1 MRYIVFVSVALGL
14 VLLYLLSLAS
24 ANTAVSGDYYKILLY
39 INIALA
45 GVLIVLISVQLWHLY
60 KKIRDGVMGSRLTL
74 RLLGTFAL
82 MAIIPGLIVY
92 LVSVNFL
99 TRSIESWFNVKV
111 ESALDGG
118 LNLGQRALDIMLK
131 DVEDKAENMAT
142 SLAFQPSRGQFSLL
156 NDLREKSG
164 IQDATLLTP
173 QGRILSVSS
182 SDPNSFLPELPSIPQ
197 LRQAQNRVYG
207 KIEPIPNKG
216 LYLRV
221 LAPVNVQEL
230 AGETRILQLLQPVPK
245 TLSNTAEAVQN
256 VYRDYQELSYSR
268 NSLKDVFALTL
279 TLVLMLAM
287 LSALAIA
294 FVLSRRLS
302 QPLAVLAE
310 GTRAIASGDYSTMLP
325 EFGQDELGVLV
336 KSFNSMTRQLD
347 DATKATDRNRIRV
360 EAARSYL
367 ETILAHLSSG
377 VLTINENAKLRTYNL
392 AASHILGLDLAPYE
406 NQAFITISQGQT
418 FLTEFVNLVQT
429 HFELTKTKELT
440 KSEFSQQLEIARP
453 QGKQLLLVRAT
464 RLPNNTDIHQ
474 ATMNSL
480 DKNNLVKNN
489 PKKNIVDNGF
499 VVVFDDITTM
509 VQAQRDA
516 AWGEVARRLA
526 HEIKNPLT
534 PIQLSAERLQHKL
547 SAKLSQDDANML
559 QRATDTIV
567 NQVTA
572 MKSMVNEFSE
582 YARAP
587 SANLTK
593 LNINKLIRDVS
604 ALYDNV
610 KDDNAKDANAQIK
623 ITFNLMPN
631 MPDIMGDATMLR
643 QVLHN
648 LMQNAQDALNQKTA
662 LNQQEATNQTTKP
675 EIIVQTLFDETTIK
689 LIVKDNGQ
697 GFPMHLLNHAF
708 EPYVT
713 TKPHGTGLG
722 LAIVKK
728 MVEEH
733 FGQIK
738 IENNATGG
746 ACIII
751 VLPIK
756 NVASKKVATLAP
768 VINLKE
774 NVLLSTTNQAISKNK
789 KTARKV

>member
-1 MRYIVFVSVALGL
+1 MRYIVFASVALGV

-24 ANTAVSGDYYKILLY
+24 ANTATASDYYKILLY
-39 INIALA
+39 LNIALA
-45 GVLIVLISVQLWHLY
+45 GVLVILIGIQLWHLY
-60 KKIRDGVMGSRLTL
+60 KKIKSGVMGSRLTL

-118 LNLGQRALDIMLK
+118 LSLGQRALDIMLQE
-131 DVEDKAENMAT
+131 VEEKAENMAT
-142 SLAFQPSRGQFSLL
+142 SLAFLPARSHYSIL

-173 QGRILSVSS
+173 QGRIISVSS
-182 SDPNSFLPELPSIPQ
+182 SDATSFLPELPSIPQ
-197 LRQAQNRVYG
+197 LRQAQSRVYG

-221 LAPVNVQEL
+221 LAPVNSQDL

-245 TLSNTAEAVQN
+245 SLSNTAEAVQD

-294 FVLSRRLS
+294 FLLSRRIT
-302 QPLAVLAE
+302 QPLTVLAE
-310 GTRAIASGDYSTMLP
+310 GTRAIASGDYSSMLP
-325 EFGQDELGVLV
+325 EHGKDELGILV
-336 KSFNSMTRQLD
+336 KSFNSMTRQLN
-347 DATKATDRNRIRV
+347 DATKASERNRVRV

-377 VLTINENAKLRTYNL
+377 VLAINEKGELRTYNL
-392 AASHILGLDLAPYE
+392 TASTILGLNLAQFE
-406 NQAFITISQGQT
+406 NQQFTKISEDQAFLAEFISI
-418 FLTEFVNLVQT
+418 VQS
-429 HFELTKTKELT
+429 HFELTKTKDLAKTEL
-440 KSEFSQQLEIARP
+440 SRQIEIVHP
-453 QGKQLLLVRAT
+453 QGRQLLLVKAT
-464 RLPNNTDIHQ
+464 RLPNDNG
-474 ATMNSL
+474 AGSG
-480 DKNNLVKNN
+480 
-489 PKKNIVDNGF
+489 DNGF
-499 VVVFDDITTM
+499 VVVFDDVTTM

-547 SAKLSQDDANML
+547 SAKLNTADATML

-567 NQVTA
+567 NQVSA
-572 MKSMVNEFSE
+572 MKTMVNEFSE

-587 SANLTK
+587 SANLTR
-593 LNINKLIRDVS
+593 LNINQLIRDVAALYEIARDENARDENARDEMIDADKS
-604 ALYDNV
+604 ALNQASDSVHIKYD
-610 KDDNAKDANAQIK
+610 
-623 ITFNLMPN
+623 LMPN
-631 MPDIMGDATMLR
+631 MPDILGDATMLR

-648 LMQNAQDALNQKTA
+648 LMQNAQDALIPSDGSPA
-662 LNQQEATNQTTKP
+662 IHHP
-675 EIIVQTLFDETTIK
+675 EILVQTSFNESTIK
-689 LIVKDNGQ
+689 LVVKDNGQ
-697 GFPMHLLNHAF
+697 GFPAAIISHAY

-713 TKPHGTGLG
+713 TKAHGTGLG

-728 MVEEH
+728 MVDEH
-733 FGQIK
+733 AGQIK
-738 IENNATGG
+738 IENNPAGG
-746 ACIII
+746 ASVTII
-751 VLPIK
+751 LP
-756 NVASKKVATLAP
+756 L
-768 VINLKE
+768 
-774 NVLLSTTNQAISKNK
+774 
-789 KTARKV
+789 

>member
-1 MRYIVFVSVALGL
+1 MRYIVFGSAALGL

-24 ANTAVSGDYYKILLY
+24 ADTASSGEYYKVLLY
-39 INIALA
+39 LNIALA
-45 GVLIVLISVQLWHLY
+45 GVLVVLISYQLWQLA
-60 KKIRDGVMGSRLTL
+60 KKIRQGVMGSRLTL
-74 RLLGTFAL
+74 RYLGAFAL

-118 LNLGQRALDIMLK
+118 LSLGQRALDIMLK

-142 SLAFQPSRGQFSLL
+142 SLAFQPTGNHFSLL
-156 NDLREKSG
+156 HDLREKSG
-164 IQDATLLTP
+164 VQDATLLTP
-173 QGRILSVSS
+173 QGRIISVSS
-182 SDPNSFLPELPSIPQ
+182 SDPTSFLPDLPSIPQ
-197 LRQAQNRVYG
+197 LRQAQTRVYG

-221 LAPVNVQEL
+221 LAPVSVQEL
-230 AGETRILQLLQPVPK
+230 AGETRILQLLHPVPK
-245 TLSNTAEAVQN
+245 SLSNTAEAVQD

-268 NSLKDVFALTL
+268 DSIKDIFKLTL

-294 FVLSRRLS
+294 FVLSRRLT
-302 QPLAVLAE
+302 QPLTVLAE
-310 GTRAIASGDYSTMLP
+310 GTRAIASGDYSKMLP
-325 EFGQDELGVLV
+325 EHGKDELGVLV

-347 DATKATDRNRIRV
+347 DATKATERNRARV
-360 EAARSYL
+360 EAARGYL

-377 VLTINENAKLRTYNL
+377 VLATNAEGELRTYNL
-392 AASHILGLDLAPYE
+392 IASNVLGLNLAPFE
-406 NQAFITISQGQT
+406 GQHFSQIAKSQV
-418 FLTEFVNLVQT
+418 FLTEFIQLLQA
-429 HFELTKTKELT
+429 HFELTKTQDQAKQELT
-440 KSEFSQQLEIARP
+440 KQLEIIRP

-464 RLPNNTDIHQ
+464 RLPST
-474 ATMNSL
+474 AGS
-480 DKNNLVKNN
+480 
-489 PKKNIVDNGF
+489 GF

-509 VQAQRDA
+509 AQAQRDA

-547 SAKLSQDDANML
+547 SSKLNADDANML

-587 SANLTK
+587 SAVLTK
-593 LNINKLIRDVS
+593 LNINKLIKDVS
-604 ALYDNV
+604 ALYEGNTDN
-610 KDDNAKDANAQIK
+610 NEQAK
-623 ITFNLMPN
+623 ITYNLMPN
-631 MPDIMGDATMLR
+631 MPDTKGDATMLR

-648 LMQNAQDALNQKTA
+648 LMQNAQDALK
-662 LNQQEATNQTTKP
+662 QTPNP
-675 EIIVQTLFDETTIK
+675 EILVQTSFDETHIQ
-689 LIVKDNGQ
+689 LVVKDNGQ
-697 GFPMHLLNHAF
+697 GFPPELLAHAF

-713 TKPHGTGLG
+713 TKAHGTGLG

-728 MVEEH
+728 MIEEH
-733 FGQIK
+733 VGQIK

-746 ACIII
+746 ACISI
-751 VLPIK
+751 VLPIEK
-756 NVASKKVATLAP
+756 TKAVTIEQIIEAKQTSKAKANSKAKAPKKLVVGKTNLAKS
-768 VINLKE
+768 V
-774 NVLLSTTNQAISKNK
+774 
-789 KTARKV
+789 

>member
-1 MRYIVFVSVALGL
+1 MRYVLLVSVALGL
-14 VLLYLLSLAS
+14 GLLYLLSLAS
-24 ANTAVSGDYYKILLY
+24 ANTAISGDYYKILLY
-39 INIALA
+39 VNIALA
-45 GVLIVLISVQLWHLY
+45 GALVVLIGFQLWHLY
-60 KKIRDGVMGSRLTL
+60 KKIKGGVMGSRLTL

-118 LNLGQRALDIMLK
+118 LSLGQRALDIMLA
-131 DVEDKAENMAT
+131 DIEEKAENMAT
-142 SLAFQPSRGQFSLL
+142 SLAFQPSKSHYSLL

-164 IQDATLLTP
+164 IQDAVLLTP
-173 QGRILSVSS
+173 QGRIISISS
-182 SDPNSFLPELPSIPQ
+182 GDATSFLPELPSVGQ
-197 LRQAQNRVYG
+197 LRQAQTRVYG

-221 LAPVNVQEL
+221 LAPVNVQEI

-245 TLSNTAEAVQN
+245 SLSNTAEAVQD

-268 NSLKDVFALTL
+268 DSLKDIFKLTL

-294 FVLSRRLS
+294 FVLSRRLT
-302 QPLAVLAE
+302 QPLSVLAE

-325 EFGQDELGVLV
+325 EHGKDELGILV

-347 DATKATDRNRIRV
+347 DATKAADRNRARV
-360 EAARSYL
+360 EAARGYL

-377 VLTINENAKLRTYNL
+377 VLAFNEKAELRTYNV
-392 AASHILGLDLAPYE
+392 AASNILEMNLIPFENKPFAEMAKNQSFLAE
-406 NQAFITISQGQT
+406 FIQLLQSH
-418 FLTEFVNLVQT
+418 FEFTKVKDQEKQ
-429 HFELTKTKELT
+429 ELTK
-440 KSEFSQQLEIARP
+440 QVEIVRP
-453 QGKQLLLVRAT
+453 QGRQLLLVRAT
-464 RLPNNTDIHQ
+464 RLP
-474 ATMNSL
+474 ATAGS
-480 DKNNLVKNN
+480 
-489 PKKNIVDNGF
+489 GF
-499 VVVFDDITTM
+499 VVVFDDVTTM
-509 VQAQRDA
+509 AQAQRDA

-547 SAKLSQDDANML
+547 SKKLNADDATVL

-567 NQVTA
+567 NQVSA

-587 SANLTK
+587 SAVLTK
-593 LNINKLIRDVS
+593 LNINRLIKDIS
-604 ALYDNV
+604 ALYESAREDG
-610 KDDNAKDANAQIK
+610 AQVK
-623 ITFNLMPN
+623 ITYSLMSD
-631 MPDIMGDATMLR
+631 MPDMKGDATMLR

-648 LMQNAQDALNQKTA
+648 LMQNAQDALKQIEN
-662 LNQQEATNQTTKP
+662 P
-675 EIIVQTLFDETTIK
+675 EILVKTTFDESAIK
-689 LIVKDNGQ
+689 LSVIDNGQ
-697 GFPMHLLNHAF
+697 GFPPDLLSHAF

-713 TKPHGTGLG
+713 TKTHGTGLG

-728 MVEEH
+728 MIEEH

-738 IENNATGG
+738 IENNPTGG
-746 ACIII
+746 ACITI
-751 VLPIK
+751 VLPIEK
-756 NVASKKVATLAP
+756 TNETNLNSEKMQVKQTANKRLSKQKMA
-768 VINLKE
+768 KE
-774 NVLLSTTNQAISKNK
+774 VSTREA
-789 KTARKV
+789 

>member
-1 MRYIVFVSVALGL
+1 MRYILFVSVALGL

-24 ANTAVSGDYYKILLY
+24 ANTAISGDYYKILLY

-45 GVLIVLISVQLWHLY
+45 GALVVIIGFQLWLLY
-60 KKIRDGVMGSRLTL
+60 KKIKSGVMGSRLTL

-118 LNLGQRALDIMLK
+118 LSLGQRALGIMLA
-131 DVEDKAENMAT
+131 DIEEKAENMAT
-142 SLAFQPSRGQFSLL
+142 SLAFQPTKSHYSLL

-164 IQDATLLTP
+164 IQDAVLLTP
-173 QGRILSVSS
+173 EGRIISISS
-182 SDPNSFLPELPSIPQ
+182 NDPNSFLPELPSVAQ

-245 TLSNTAEAVQN
+245 SLSNTAEAVQD

-268 NSLKDVFALTL
+268 SSLKDNFKLTL

-294 FVLSRRLS
+294 FVLSRRLT

-310 GTRAIASGDYSTMLP
+310 GTRAIARGDYSTMLP
-325 EFGQDELGVLV
+325 EHGEDELGILV

-347 DATKATDRNRIRV
+347 DATKASDRNRARV
-360 EAARSYL
+360 EAARGYL
-367 ETILAHLSSG
+367 ETILAHLLSG
-377 VLTINENAKLRTYNL
+377 VLALNEKAELRTYNM
-392 AASHILGLDLAPYE
+392 AASNILGIDLAPFE
-406 NQAFITISQGQT
+406 NKPFAKIADSQT
-418 FLTEFVNLVQT
+418 FLTEFIQLLQAHFESTKNTEQT
-429 HFELTKTKELT
+429 KLELTK
-440 KSEFSQQLEIARP
+440 QIEIAHP
-453 QGKQLLLVRAT
+453 QGKQILLVRAT
-464 RLPNNTDIHQ
+464 RLPVS
-474 ATMNSL
+474 AGS
-480 DKNNLVKNN
+480 
-489 PKKNIVDNGF
+489 GF
-499 VVVFDDITTM
+499 VVVFDDVTSM
-509 VQAQRDA
+509 AQAQRDA

-547 SAKLSQDDANML
+547 SSKLNADDANML
-559 QRATDTIV
+559 QRGTDTIV

-572 MKSMVNEFSE
+572 LKSMVNEFSE

-587 SANLTK
+587 SAILTK
-593 LNINKLIRDVS
+593 LNINKLIKDVS
-604 ALYDNV
+604 TLYES
-610 KDDNAKDANAQIK
+610 AKDETNSDDGTQVK
-623 ITFNLMPN
+623 ITYNLMPN
-631 MPDIMGDATMLR
+631 MPDIKGDATMLR

-648 LMQNAQDALNQKTA
+648 LMQNAQDALKLVETPEIQV
-662 LNQQEATNQTTKP
+662 QTT
-675 EIIVQTLFDETTIK
+675 FDETSIK
-689 LIVKDNGQ
+689 LSVKDNGQ
-697 GFPMHLLNHAF
+697 GFPVDLLAHAF

-713 TKPHGTGLG
+713 TKVHGTGLG

-728 MVEEH
+728 MIEEH
-733 FGQIK
+733 AGQIK
-738 IENNATGG
+738 IENNPTGG
-746 ACIII
+746 ACITIA
-751 VLPIK
+751 LPILNAIEK
-756 NVASKKVATLAP
+756 PPDTHLNSKTKVKKQS
-768 VINLKE
+768 N
-774 NVLLSTTNQAISKNK
+774 NK
-789 KTARKV
+789 QKSVKAV

>member
-1 MRYIVFVSVALGL
+1 MKTILFTSVAIGV

-24 ANTAVSGDYYKILLY
+24 TNSTISGDYYKILLY
-39 INIALA
+39 LNIALA
-45 GVLIVLISVQLWHLY
+45 GVLVLLIATQLWHLTR
-60 KKIRDGVMGSRLTL
+60 KIKTGVMGSRLSL

-92 LVSVNFL
+92 VVSVNFL

-118 LNLGQRALDIMLK
+118 LSLGQRALDIMLK

-142 SLAFQPSRGQFSLL
+142 TLAFQPSRTQYSLL

-164 IQDATLLTP
+164 IQDAAILSIE
-173 QGRILSVSS
+173 GRIISVSS
-182 SDPNSFLPELPSIPQ
+182 SDANSFLPELPSVPQ

-207 KIEPIPNKG
+207 KIEPILNKG
-216 LYLRV
+216 LYMRV
-221 LAPVNVQEL
+221 LAPVSVQEL
-230 AGETRILQLLQPVPK
+230 AGETLILQLMQPVPK
-245 TLSNTAEAVQN
+245 SLSNTAEAVQE

-268 NSLKDVFALTL
+268 GSIKDVFALTL

-310 GTRAIASGDYSTMLP
+310 GTRAIASGDYSIVLP
-325 EFGQDELGVLV
+325 EHGKDELGILV

-347 DATKATDRNRIRV
+347 DATQAAESNRARV

-377 VLTINENAKLRTYNL
+377 VLAINEKGELRTYNL
-392 AASHILGLDLAPYE
+392 TASTILGLNLAQYE
-406 NQAFITISQGQT
+406 NQKFTLIAENEAFLAEFIS
-418 FLTEFVNLVQT
+418 LIKT
-429 HFELTKTKELT
+429 HFELTKNKDLVKTELT
-440 KSEFSQQLEIARP
+440 RQIELVKP

-464 RLPNNTDIHQ
+464 RLPDNVN
-474 ATMNSL
+474 AL
-480 DKNNLVKNN
+480 
-489 PKKNIVDNGF
+489 NIIKSTADNGF
-499 VVVFDDITTM
+499 VVVFDDVTNM

-534 PIQLSAERLQHKL
+534 PIQLSAERLQYKL
-547 SAKLSQDDANML
+547 ANKLEQDDATML
-559 QRATDTIV
+559 KRATETIV
-567 NQVTA
+567 NQVSA
-572 MKSMVNEFSE
+572 MKTMVNEFSE

-587 SANLTK
+587 SAHLTK
-593 LNINKLIRDVS
+593 ININSLIKDVS
-604 ALYDNV
+604 MLYENARDEMGNV
-610 KDDNAKDANAQIK
+610 ATTQAK
-623 ITFNLMPN
+623 ITFDLNNSL
-631 MPDIMGDATMLR
+631 PDIMGDATMLR

-648 LMQNAQDALNQKTA
+648 LMQNAQDALTLVKN
-662 LNQQEATNQTTKP
+662 P
-675 EIIVQTLFDETTIK
+675 EINVQTSNDETNIK

-697 GFPMHLLNHAF
+697 GFPPDLISHAF

-713 TKPHGTGLG
+713 TKAHGTGLG

-733 FGQIK
+733 LGQIK
-738 IENNATGG
+738 IENNATSG
-746 ACIII
+746 ACITII
-751 VLPIK
+751 MPIPVTALPI
-756 NVASKKVATLAP
+756 
-768 VINLKE
+768 VISEKINTQNKIQISGLKDKQTGAQAYE
-774 NVLLSTTNQAISKNK
+774 KTKSTK
-789 KTARKV
+789 KTARKT

>member
-24 ANTAVSGDYYKILLY
+24 ANTAISGDYYKILLY
-39 INIALA
+39 LNIALA
-45 GVLIVLISVQLWHLY
+45 GVLIVLISYQLWLLT
-60 KKIRDGVMGSRLTL
+60 KKIRNGVMGSRLTL
-74 RLLGTFAL
+74 RFLGAFAL

-118 LNLGQRALDIMLK
+118 LSLGQRALDIMLK
-131 DVEDKAENMAT
+131 DIEDKAENMAT
-142 SLAFQPSRGQFSLL
+142 NLAFQPTRSQFSAL

-173 QGRILSVSS
+173 QGRIISVSS
-182 SDPNSFLPELPSIPQ
+182 SDPTSFLPDLPSIPQ
-197 LRQAQNRVYG
+197 LSQAQYRVYG
-207 KIEPIPNKG
+207 KIEPILNKG

-221 LAPVNVQEL
+221 LAPVSVQEL
-230 AGETRILQLLQPVPK
+230 AGEKRILQLLQPVPK
-245 TLSNTAEAVQN
+245 SLSNTAEAVQE

-268 NSLKDVFALTL
+268 DSLKAIFKLTL

-294 FVLSRRLS
+294 FVLSRRLT
-302 QPLAVLAE
+302 QPLTVLAE
-310 GTRAIASGDYSTMLP
+310 GTRAIATGDYSKMLP
-325 EFGQDELGVLV
+325 EHGKDELGVLV

-347 DATKATDRNRIRV
+347 DATKATERNRARV
-360 EAARSYL
+360 EAARGYL

-377 VLTINENAKLRTYNL
+377 VLAMNEQGKLRTYNL
-392 AASHILGLDLAPYE
+392 IASNILGVKLAQFE
-406 NQAFITISQGQT
+406 NQHFSNIGKSQA
-418 FLTEFVNLVQT
+418 FLTEFVQLLQA
-429 HFELTKTKELT
+429 HFELTKIKDQEKKEFT
-440 KSEFSQQLEIARP
+440 RQLEIIRP
-453 QGKQLLLVRAT
+453 QGKQLLSVRAT
-464 RLPNNTDIHQ
+464 RLP
-474 ATMNSL
+474 ASAG
-480 DKNNLVKNN
+480 
-489 PKKNIVDNGF
+489 NGF

-509 VQAQRDA
+509 AQAQRDA

-547 SAKLSQDDANML
+547 STKLNQDDANLL

-587 SANLTK
+587 SAILTK
-593 LNINKLIRDVS
+593 LNINKLIKDVA
-604 ALYDNV
+604 ALYES
-610 KDDNAKDANAQIK
+610 NAEADAQAK
-623 ITFNLMPN
+623 ITYNLMPN
-631 MPDIMGDATMLR
+631 MPDIKGDATMLR

-648 LMQNAQDALNQKTA
+648 LMQNAQDALKQMPNPEI
-662 LNQQEATNQTTKP
+662 LVQTT
-675 EIIVQTLFDETTIK
+675 FNETAIK
-689 LIVKDNGQ
+689 LLVKDNGQ
-697 GFPMHLLNHAF
+697 GFPPDLLAHAF

-713 TKPHGTGLG
+713 TKVHGTGLG

-728 MVEEH
+728 MIEEH
-733 FGQIK
+733 AGQIK

-746 ACIII
+746 ACISIT
-751 VLPIK
+751 LPVEK
-756 NVASKKVATLAP
+756 AKEQASEKPSKEP
-768 VINLKE
+768 V
-774 NVLLSTTNQAISKNK
+774 TSKTVSK
-789 KTARKV
+789 QKIPKQGMAKQTVVKPA

>member
-1 MRYIVFVSVALGL
+1 MRYVLFVSAALGL

-24 ANTAVSGDYYKILLY
+24 ANTAISGDYYKILLY

-45 GVLIVLISVQLWHLY
+45 GALVVLIGFQLWHLY
-60 KKIRDGVMGSRLTL
+60 KKIKSGVMGSRLTL

-118 LNLGQRALDIMLK
+118 LSLGQRALDIMLT
-131 DVEDKAENMAT
+131 DIEEKAENMAT
-142 SLAFQPSRGQFSLL
+142 SLAFQPSRTHYSLL

-164 IQDATLLTP
+164 IQDAVLLTP
-173 QGRILSVSS
+173 QGRIISISS
-182 SDPNSFLPELPSIPQ
+182 SDPNSFLPELPSVQQ
-197 LRQAQNRVYG
+197 LRQAQTRVYG

-245 TLSNTAEAVQN
+245 SLSNTAEAVQD

-268 NSLKDVFALTL
+268 KSIKDIFALTL

-294 FVLSRRLS
+294 FVLSRRLT
-302 QPLAVLAE
+302 QPLSVLAE
-310 GTRAIASGDYSTMLP
+310 GTRAIARGDYSTMLP
-325 EFGQDELGVLV
+325 EHGEDELGILV

-347 DATKATDRNRIRV
+347 DATKAADRNRARV
-360 EAARSYL
+360 EAARGYL

-377 VLTINENAKLRTYNL
+377 VLALNEKAELRTYNV
-392 AASHILGLDLAPYE
+392 AASNILALDLMPHE
-406 NQAFITISQGQT
+406 NKAFAEIAKKQP
-418 FLTEFVNLVQT
+418 FLAEFIQLLQS
-429 HFELTKTKELT
+429 HFELTKAQNPEELELT
-440 KSEFSQQLEIARP
+440 KQLEIARP

-464 RLPNNTDIHQ
+464 RLPAN
-474 ATMNSL
+474 AGS
-480 DKNNLVKNN
+480 
-489 PKKNIVDNGF
+489 GF
-499 VVVFDDITTM
+499 VVVFDDVTTM
-509 VQAQRDA
+509 AQAQRDA

-547 SAKLSQDDANML
+547 SAKLNADDANML
-559 QRATDTIV
+559 QRGTDTIV

-572 MKSMVNEFSE
+572 LKSMVNEFSE

-587 SANLTK
+587 SAKLSK
-593 LNINKLIRDVS
+593 LNINKLIKDVS
-604 ALYDNV
+604 ALYEGAREDSV
-610 KDDNAKDANAQIK
+610 QIK
-623 ITFNLMPN
+623 ITYSLMPD
-631 MPDIMGDATMLR
+631 MPDIKGDATMLR

-648 LMQNAQDALNQKTA
+648 LMQNAQDALKQVKA
-662 LNQQEATNQTTKP
+662 P
-675 EIIVQTLFDETTIK
+675 EILVQTAFDETSIK

-697 GFPMHLLNHAF
+697 GFPVDLLSHAF

-713 TKPHGTGLG
+713 TKVHGTGLG

-728 MVEEH
+728 MIEEH

-738 IENNATGG
+738 IENNQTGG
-746 ACIII
+746 ACITIG
-751 VLPIK
+751 LPIEK
-756 NVASKKVATLAP
+756 PVEKPNLITEQHVKVVAKKKVS
-768 VINLKE
+768 
-774 NVLLSTTNQAISKNK
+774 STKQKMV
-789 KTARKV
+789 KVA